1 MIKNFPLIT
10 FFINFDYLERQ
21 NFIFV
26 FKTFLNLFQKYKN
39 IKDLVIQEKIKK
51 KLYFI
56 LVSCYLYYTNF
67 YDNVLYSI
75 NS

>member
-39 IKDLVIQEKIKK
+39 IKDLVI
-51 KLYFI
+51 
-56 LVSCYLYYTNF
+56 
-67 YDNVLYSI
+67 
-75 NS
+75 